1 MPKRSARGE
10 GRRKAVNT
18 KVTDVIREKLDEAAA
33 AAGRTLSNEIERR
46 LESSFDREDVF
57 FEIFGREH
65 VSLLKAVVD
74 ALRYAV
80 EEMNEEPG
88 AEAKDYNQERQLCAV
103 LVGLAQ
109 GLSET
114 PANELLRQV
123 RMDSIWLDS
132 AARAVARFRRITPF
146 HAEALVARPGDKA
159 AAEAAANFKLP
170 TLEEILRR

>member
-1 MPKRSARGE
+1 MPKRAVPGE
-10 GRRKAVNT
+10 GRRKGVNT
-18 KVTDVIREKLDEAAA
+18 KIPDELRGKLERAAEVS
-33 AAGRTLSNEIERR
+33 GRTLSHEIEHR

-65 VSLLKAVVD
+65 TTLVKTVVE

-80 EEMNEEPG
+80 EEMNAEPS
-88 AEAKDYNQERQLCAV
+88 EAKDYDQERQLHAV

-123 RMDSIWLDS
+123 QMDSIWLDS
-132 AARAVARFRRITPF
+132 ATRGVARLRRITPF
-146 HAEALVARPGDKA
+146 HAEALVSRPGDKA
-159 AAEAAANFKLP
+159 AAETAAKFKLP
-170 TLEEILRR
+170 ALNEILRR